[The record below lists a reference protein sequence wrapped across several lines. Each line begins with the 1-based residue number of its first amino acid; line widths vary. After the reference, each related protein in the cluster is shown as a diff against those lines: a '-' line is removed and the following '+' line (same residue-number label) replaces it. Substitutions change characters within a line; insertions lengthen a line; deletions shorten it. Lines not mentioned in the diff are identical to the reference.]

1 MHILFVC
8 TGNIC
13 RSPTAERL
21 ASAYAQQRG
30 FEGLEASSAGIQAV
44 IGSPMHP
51 TAALVLA
58 GLGGDASNFAA
69 RQLTPRIAS
78 SADLILTMTAAHRDA
93 VLERNPALLRRTFSM
108 SEVAWLIT
116 QGGASA
122 FDDLSRLRPRVR
134 RGDLWDVADPIGRDM
149 DVFSRVGGQIAELV
163 PGIVDLCER
172 SS

>member
-1 MHILFVC
+1 
-8 TGNIC
+8 
-13 RSPTAERL
+13 
-21 ASAYAQQRG
+21 
-30 FEGLEASSAGIQAV
+30 
-44 IGSPMHP
+44 
-51 TAALVLA
+51 
-58 GLGGDASNFAA
+58 
-69 RQLTPRIAS
+69 
-78 SADLILTMTAAHRDA
+78 
-93 VLERNPALLRRTFSM
+93 M

-122 FDDLSRLRPRVR
+122 LDDFSRLRPRVR